1 MDTNSGL
8 LPDPSEQQHAANT
21 PHAERN
27 WRAAISGQQPA
38 FVWLMAAFL
47 GGAAISAAP
56 RETVVRLLL
65 PVGVMIGYV
74 WLTYPRDS
82 GAGQGLQAARIA
94 QLADSAYFLGFL
106 WTLWALIDSFVLKR
120 ATGAE
125 TAFRVFGYALVTT
138 AAGMATRLYLLQFR
152 YGAGDQADEAEFTV
166 ERRLQIFSTAMQDAS
181 RSIQSFHTYAERLNP
196 DIEQLSKNLKTLD
209 LLFVDAHQETT
220 KAIKNNIT
228 TVVEE
233 IRGALKTPIQEYG
246 RAIRAFTANVDQQSR
261 LLTQAVQKSST
272 DLGQAVKD
280 AAEKAHRVIR
290 ETEERIG
297 LDHVELVDRLRGQA
311 VRIVEELRGLSDR
324 LASIDLPTDGLKTF
338 AGCFSELERTL
349 AALGTV
355 LGPDGEVRANL
366 SGFANEIQG
375 RTGAVGKALEDFAG
389 RLRSIKVPPEIV
401 IDITNVTQS
410 VEGLQKAV
418 EGLLLKAGDQRW
430 ERAPQ
435 TASEAVLKLT
445 ASVNNLRQSLESADA
460 SARNILTDDARRKGR
475 FWPF

>member
-8 LPDPSEQQHAANT
+8 PPDPSEQQHAANT

-82 GAGQGLQAARIA
+82 GTGQGLQAARIA

-152 YGAGDQADEAEFTV
+152 YGVGDQADEAEFTV

-233 IRGALKTPIQEYG
+233 IRGALKTPVQEYG

-261 LLTQAVQKSST
+261 LLTE
-272 DLGQAVKD
+272 AVKD
-280 AAEKAHRVIR
+280 ATEKAHRVIQ
-290 ETEERIG
+290 ETKERIG
-297 LDHVELVDRLRGQA
+297 SDHVELVGQLRGQV

-324 LASIDLPTDGLKTF
+324 LASIDLPTDGVKTF

-355 LGPDGEVRANL
+355 LGPDGQVRANL

-375 RTGAVGKALEDFAG
+375 RSGAVGKALEEFAG
-389 RLRSIKVPPEIV
+389 RLGSIRVPPEIV
-401 IDITNVTQS
+401 IDISNVTQS

-460 SARNILTDDARRKGR
+460 SARNILTEDARRKGR

>member
-1 MDTNSGL
+1 MGISPGL
-8 LPDPSEQQHAANT
+8 PSDPQHSAST
-21 PHAERN
+21 PHPERN

-38 FVWLMAAFL
+38 FVWAIAAFL

-56 RETVVRLLL
+56 RDTAIRLLL
-65 PVGVMIGYV
+65 PVGVMFIYTWV
-74 WLTYPRDS
+74 TYPRDS
-82 GAGQGLQAARIA
+82 GAGQGLREARIA
-94 QLADSAYFLGFL
+94 QLADSTYFLGFL
-106 WTLWALIDSFVLKR
+106 WTLWALIDSFVLKG

-138 AAGMATRLYLLQFR
+138 AAGMATRLYLLQFK

-166 ERRLQIFSTAMQDAS
+166 ERNLQSFAAAMQDAS
-181 RSIQSFHTYAERLNP
+181 RSIQSFHTYTERLNP

-233 IRGALKTPIQEYG
+233 IRGALKTPVQEYG

-261 LLTQAVQKSST
+261 LLTE
-272 DLGQAVKD
+272 AVKD
-280 AAEKAHRVIR
+280 ATEKAHRVIK

-297 LDHVELVDRLRGQA
+297 SDHLELVGQLRGQV
-311 VRIVEELRGLSDR
+311 VRIVEELRSLSDR

-355 LGPDGEVRANL
+355 LGPDGQVRANL

-375 RTGAVGKALEDFAG
+375 RSGAVGKALEEFAG
-389 RLRSIKVPPEIV
+389 RLGSIRVPPEIV
-401 IDITNVTQS
+401 IDISNVTQS

-460 SARNILTDDARRKGR
+460 SARNILTEDGRRKGR